1 MADGDSYAAKLQRIA
16 PATVLPHLDAPT
28 RQWVESLAHRY
39 HFSLQELRSVCE
51 TARDLDMWGEEPL
64 ASWWERHQGNDTH
77 REAKKVLLRR
87 LQAHVDKLASQ
98 AKRYPPDGIRAPPRR
113 QVGLMSSPVRHTIL
127 GRCPAH
133 SVKTVCCGLH
143 TLDAVAGCPFD
154 CSYCTVQTFYPDN
167 AELVSD
173 LPGRLRELQLDPQRF
188 YHIGTGQASD
198 SLVWGDRAGMLDALC
213 DFASR
218 WPNVLLELKTKSAN
232 IEPLLDRSV
241 PANLVCSWS
250 LNAETI
256 VNNEEHGTA
265 SLSQRLDAARR
276 AADRGVLVGFHLH
289 PMVYFEGWEREYT
302 AVGQRLV
309 ERFTSSEVAF
319 VSMGTMTFIKPVVQ
333 QIRRRGGQTKV
344 LQMEMAAD
352 PHGKLTYPDEIKEQL
367 YRCLHSALAGW
378 RDAVFVYLC
387 MEKHSIWQAAL
398 GWSPERSAAFEQL
411 YGDRVMELV
420 RRTRDAYSRSPHER
434 T

>member
-16 PATVLPHLDAPT
+16 PATLLSHLDTAT

-39 HFSLQELRSVCE
+39 RFSLQELRSVCE
-51 TARDLDMWGEEPL
+51 TARDLEMWGEEPL
-64 ASWWERHQGNDTH
+64 ARWWKRHQGTDTH
-77 REAKKVLLRR
+77 REAKKALLGR
-87 LQAHVDKLASQ
+87 LQRHVEQLASQ
-98 AKRYPPDGIRAPPRR
+98 PKRYPAEGMRPPPRR
-113 QVGLMSSPVRHTIL
+113 QVSLVSATAQGTIL

-154 CSYCTVQTFYPDN
+154 CSYCTVQTFYPDS
-167 AELVSD
+167 AELVAD
-173 LPGRLRELQLDPQRF
+173 LPRRLRELQLDPQRF

-198 SLVWGDRAGMLDALC
+198 SLVWGDREGIIDALC
-213 DFASR
+213 DFAAR
-218 WPNVLLELKTKSAN
+218 CPNVLLELKTKSAN
-232 IEPLLDRSV
+232 IEPLLHRAV

-256 VNNEEHGTA
+256 VENEEHGTA
-265 SLSQRLDAARR
+265 SLSQRLDAARC
-276 AADRGVLVGFHLH
+276 AADRGILVGFHFH
-289 PMVYFEGWEREYT
+289 PMVYFEGWEREYA
-302 AVGQRLV
+302 AVGHRIV
-309 ERFTSSEVAF
+309 ERFTPSEVAF

-344 LQMEMAAD
+344 LQMEMATD
-352 PHGKLTYPDEIKEQL
+352 PHGKLTYPDDIKVQL
-367 YRCLHSALAGW
+367 YRCLQAALASW
-378 RDAVFVYLC
+378 HDAVFVYLC

-398 GWSPERSAAFEQL
+398 GWSPDNSIAFEQL

-420 RRTRDAYSRSPHER
+420 RRPRDAYSRSSHER
-434 T
+434 A